1 MTSSRA
7 LFLRRL
13 LRARRAFLRRHRF
26 ATLGPLARRVRLIE
40 RQSRVSFI
48 RPELV
53 KHQGEDGD
61 EDGEVNHARD
71 VGVESTG
78 DAFARADADAGDE
91 GEDEPD
97 VLTEIKSKRRHVAR
111 AREVRRRVGV
121 CGGDEVRI
129 ERMRV

>member
-7 LFLRRL
+7 LFLTSSS
-13 LRARRAFLRRHRF
+13 RASFLRRHRF

-40 RQSRVSFI
+40 RRVSFM

-91 GEDEPD
+91 EGMNP
-97 VLTEIKSKRRHVAR
+97 
-111 AREVRRRVGV
+111 
-121 CGGDEVRI
+121 
-129 ERMRV
+129 MY